1 MKLLVCI
8 VGMPGSGK
16 SILVK
21 AAREMGLKIITMGD
35 IVREEVVKRGMR
47 VNIDTLLEVAQ
58 ELRRLRG
65 DSYIAVKTLEK
76 LGEVREDIVV
86 IDGVRSLIELEKFK
100 EKHRV
105 IIIAVHAS
113 PLTRFKRLLKRGR
126 EGDPRSWEEFVK
138 RDLVELSWGIGSVIA
153 LADYMV
159 INEWS
164 EEYVYKEAIKIMEGI
179 VENARKNRSSSQPN

>member
-16 SILVK
+16 SLLVK
-21 AAREMGLKIITMGD
+21 AAKEMGLKIITMGD

-47 VNIDTLLEVAQ
+47 VSIEALLEVAQ

-65 DSYIAVKTLEK
+65 DNYIAVKTLEK
-76 LGEVREDIVV
+76 LEEVGDDIVV
-86 IDGVRSLIELEKFK
+86 IDGVRSLSELEKFK

-105 IIIAVHAS
+105 VVVAVHAS
-113 PLTRFKRLLKRGR
+113 PLTRFKRLLMRGR
-126 EGDPRSWEEFVK
+126 EGDPRNWEEFVK

-164 EEYVYKEAIKIMEGI
+164 EEHAYKEAVKVIEEI
-179 VENARKNRSSSQPN
+179 VENARKSRSSS